1 MRHRRWVLAVLL
13 IACGGESADSPGSP
27 DAPLPPP
34 PIDAP
39 DEPLAGIVDLRADVD
54 RDGVVELDGDDD
66 DEGEEGWTAERGAVF
81 LANLDDDEERC
92 PEEMFPAL
100 TPDVTLAACHDAADE
115 RVNGAD
121 DLLDLARLRTVPW
134 PDAPD
139 GVSGTVEVTPGAAA
153 ARVRLFRRAGAGFEP
168 LAPGEALAAA
178 ELRAGVELAVEAT
191 DVVRDRAVWDGFA
204 DVTLEVRRA
213 GSARPPLRD
222 RVRLRVAPIVF
233 PSHVEPLE
241 RVFVSKLALTGR
253 PEDELAS
260 AAFVADIE
268 AASAAAALPEAP
280 FTFQMRDRWMQDL
293 FEIGH
298 MTMPAA
304 GGGQHAMRVAIRTAE
319 VRDPN
324 APIPLRVE
332 GRIVFFLRGKD
343 MAALQEFDP
352 AGLPEGMGTLNSFG
366 NTEVIP
372 PYEHGGE
379 VYPLGRLLRGSVPS
393 FYPDP
398 RLARLLE
405 DQAMQPLVTID
416 TSWLNVAHVDETMAF
431 LPASTPR
438 GWILLVNDPA
448 LARDMLL
455 ALEAGGHGDAMLF
468 AGKSWR
474 FGAAAETTV
483 AQLLADVDVL
493 AESNKAAA
501 EVDAQLE
508 IVRAA
513 TGLGDD
519 EIVRVPFLHHAVA
532 GRSVAYQP
540 GTVNL
545 LALTRTLV
553 AAPDPHGPVVDGEDV
568 FKAQLEEALGAH
580 GIDVR
585 WIDDWDLLHRHNGE
599 VHCGTNARRAIPDA
613 RWWESGR

>member
-1 MRHRRWVLAVLL
+1 
-13 IACGGESADSPGSP
+13 
-27 DAPLPPP
+27 
-34 PIDAP
+34 
-39 DEPLAGIVDLRADVD
+39 
-54 RDGVVELDGDDD
+54 
-66 DEGEEGWTAERGAVF
+66 
-81 LANLDDDEERC
+81 
-92 PEEMFPAL
+92 
-100 TPDVTLAACHDAADE
+100 
-115 RVNGAD
+115 
-121 DLLDLARLRTVPW
+121 
-134 PDAPD
+134 
-139 GVSGTVEVTPGAAA
+139 
-153 ARVRLFRRAGAGFEP
+153 
-168 LAPGEALAAA
+168 
-178 ELRAGVELAVEAT
+178 
-191 DVVRDRAVWDGFA
+191 
-204 DVTLEVRRA
+204 
-213 GSARPPLRD
+213 
-222 RVRLRVAPIVF
+222 
-233 PSHVEPLE
+233 
-241 RVFVSKLALTGR
+241 
-253 PEDELAS
+253 
-260 AAFVADIE
+260 
-268 AASAAAALPEAP
+268 
-280 FTFQMRDRWMQDL
+280 
-293 FEIGH
+293 
-298 MTMPAA
+298 
-304 GGGQHAMRVAIRTAE
+304 MRVAIRTAE

-372 PYEHGGE
+372 PYQHGGE

-483 AQLLADVDVL
+483 AQLLADVDVM

-585 WIDDWDLLHRHNGE
+585 WIDDWDLLYRHNGE